1 MASGPSSQQPLV
13 TQESERD
20 RVTQDCLRALERLS
34 GDAHN
39 LQKLLSFFDACAVD
53 QIVLT
58 GATAAIVPRE
68 FKFLFN
74 KTKLALR
81 VKLWVTGLT
90 SHT

>member
-1 MASGPSSQQPLV
+1 MASGPSSQQPPV

-39 LQKLLSFFDACAVD
+39 LQKLLSFLDARAVEET
-53 QIVLT
+53 VLT
-58 GATAAIVPRE
+58 GATAANVPRE

-74 KTKLALR
+74 KKKLALR

-90 SHT
+90 SYT